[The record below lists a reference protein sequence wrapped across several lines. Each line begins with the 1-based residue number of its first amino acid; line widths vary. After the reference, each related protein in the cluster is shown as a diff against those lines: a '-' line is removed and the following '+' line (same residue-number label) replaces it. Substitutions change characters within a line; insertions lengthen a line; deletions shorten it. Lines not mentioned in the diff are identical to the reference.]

1 MSNVNQPP
9 VYVQAGPAL
18 PPKDVGIAYLF
29 WLASF
34 VLVCGLQHFYL
45 GKIGRGVLWI
55 LTAGLLGVGTIID
68 LFTLASQV
76 RKVNAR
82 RAVGI
87 Q

>member
-1 MSNVNQPP
+1 MCPRPYDGAMTS
-9 VYVQAGPAL
+9 ASAL

-45 GKIGRGVLWI
+45 GRIVRGVIWL
-55 LTAGLLGVGTIID
+55 LTAGLLGVGTLYD
-68 LFTLASQV
+68 LFFLRSQV
-76 RKVNAR
+76 RYINER